1 MLNSSPQKQCVLML
15 LVISV
20 IALYACAPTVSVST
34 KPQKASI
41 ALDYRI
47 GPGDLLEIFVWR
59 NEEVSI
65 SIPVRPDGKISTPLV
80 EDMVAEG
87 KTPTQLARDIEREL
101 AVYLKEPLVTVI
113 VRAFIGPF
121 NQQIR
126 VVGEAAQPAVLP
138 YRANM
143 TVLDVIIAVGGL
155 TEFANG
161 NGARIVRS
169 INGKNQ
175 TFGVR
180 LDNLIREGDINA
192 NVAMMPGDILIIPE
206 SWF

>member
-1 MLNSSPQKQCVLML
+1 MLKPNLGKQCTLIILMTFF
-15 LVISV
+15 
-20 IALYACAPTVSVST
+20 IALYACTPTVYMPA
-34 KPQKASI
+34 KPQTTDAGV
-41 ALDYRI
+41 AYRI

-80 EDMVAEG
+80 EDMMAEG

-113 VRAFIGPF
+113 VRDFIGPF

-161 NGARIVRS
+161 NGARIIRS

-180 LDNLIREGDINA
+180 LDNLIREGDIKA

>member
-1 MLNSSPQKQCVLML
+1 MLFV
-15 LVISV
+15 VAIF
-20 IALYACAPTVSVST
+20 ALNACAPTVSIST
-34 KPQKASI
+34 KAQNANM
-41 ALDYRI
+41 ATDYRI

-59 NEEVSI
+59 NQEVSI

-80 EDMVAEG
+80 EDMAAEG

-143 TVLDVIIAVGGL
+143 TVLDVMIAVGGL

>member
-1 MLNSSPQKQCVLML
+1 MLAV
-15 LVISV
+15 SV
-20 IALYACAPTVSVST
+20 AALYACAPTVYM
-34 KPQKASI
+34 PAASPT
-41 ALDYRI
+41 AAVAVDYRI
-47 GPGDLLEIFVWR
+47 GSGDLLEIFVWR
-59 NEEVSI
+59 NLEVSI
-65 SIPVRPDGKISTPLV
+65 SVPVRPDGKISTPLV
-80 EDMVAEG
+80 EDMLAEG

-113 VRAFIGPF
+113 VRDFIGPF

-143 TVLDVIIAVGGL
+143 TVLDVMIAVGGL

-161 NGARIVRS
+161 NGARIIRS
-169 INGKNQ
+169 INGENQ

-192 NVAMMPGDILIIPE
+192 NIAVMPGDILIIPE